1 MTQHTTPDCPITTTD
16 EEDTMTILTDVLTT
30 IARAEYRYRYW
41 NKILNT
47 LYGTANEGED
57 DHEVQCADNA
67 IDALTP
73 ITDALEARIDRLTR
87 RATLGHGLNDYFVHT
102 IARDCAIHIETRKP
116 RPGAVAATHPDDVD
130 HDDDITDELHR
141 IIARELN
148 N

>member
-1 MTQHTTPDCPITTTD
+1 MNTNTTATTQTD
-16 EEDTMTILTDVLTT
+16 TQERTMTNLTDTLTD

-41 NKILNT
+41 NNILNT

-130 HDDDITDELHR
+130 HDDDIADELHH
-141 IIARELN
+141 IIAYKLN
-148 N
+148 K